1 MPIEFVDFMEPP
13 TNIVLDGD
21 SLPIAVEQDEEGNY
35 YIEVTDDTPKPETVT
50 KFYEEIPYTISANSG
65 EEVIKARF
73 TVLKCYEGI
82 LPDFLG
88 KENEIMAYKNE
99 EGEMP
104 VTNIGFQMGLWDKN
118 GQELNL
124 IAPESME
131 IAYKDKEGICE
142 IIGLSFKENTD
153 LSTSSHT
160 IYSFTADKSLPSPDK
175 VEGTLSFSG
184 KAGDIIIK
192 NATTIFL
199 IPDLLTYAKEFEEE
213 FKNCEH
219 IIFTYMSGELMKR
232 KAAEL
237 YRDKNKLGLKDLQA
251 FRRHCWEIAKRMVL
265 QKKEDYLK
273 ESYWYDERIAELEL
287 VTFVGDGAFAIALT
301 PLGGPITAFLVDN
314 AKSTF
319 LELCE
324 IYVKEGDAFTWEA
337 LEEVMWNRFKQT
349 IGSVDNFIGMPEDAN
364 WKVKTAWACSYFLY
378 RVFYHW
384 YYDEDDAGNS
394 LGIVAALENAALD
407 FGVNRI
413 TALFGDYVKD
423 VAKKDGIDFSKHIKA
438 EEDAVEKALTGAFD
452 MADKGAGA
460 LDNAVKTIVDFIKSI
475 QVA

>member
-1 MPIEFVDFMEPP
+1 
-13 TNIVLDGD
+13 L
-21 SLPIAVEQDEEGNY
+21 
-35 YIEVTDDTPKPETVT
+35 
-50 KFYEEIPYTISANSG
+50 
-65 EEVIKARF
+65 
-73 TVLKCYEGI
+73 
-82 LPDFLG
+82 
-88 KENEIMAYKNE
+88 AY
-99 EGEMP
+99 
-104 VTNIGFQMGLWDKN
+104 
-118 GQELNL
+118 
-124 IAPESME
+124 
-131 IAYKDKEGICE
+131 
-142 IIGLSFKENTD
+142 
-153 LSTSSHT
+153 
-160 IYSFTADKSLPSPDK
+160 
-175 VEGTLSFSG
+175 SG
-184 KAGDIIIK
+184 KVGDTIIK
-192 NATTIFL
+192 NETTIYL

-287 VTFVGDGAFAIALT
+287 VTFVGDGAFAVALT

-337 LEEVMWNRFKQT
+337 LEEVVWNRFKQT
-349 IGSVDNFIGMPEDAN
+349 IGSVDNFIGMPEDAS
-364 WKVKTAWACSYFLY
+364 WKVKTAWVCSYFLY

-407 FGVNRI
+407 FGVSRI
-413 TALFGDYVKD
+413 TALFGDYVKG
-423 VAKKDGIDFSKHIKA
+423 VAKKDGIDFSKRINA
-438 EEDAVEKALTGAFD
+438 EEGAVEKALAGAFD

-460 LDNAVKTIVDFIKSI
+460 LDNAVETIVDFIKSI
-475 QVA
+475 QVV